1 MSAHDVWRRFVD
13 RINLRRQAY
22 RAVFLPG
29 GDLSPMGERVLQDL
43 ARFCCAHK
51 PTYRVGGDRIDPIAS
66 AVQEGRREVFLR
78 IVEHLHLDDRFIVNL
93 REDPNNAHL
102 DN

>member
-1 MSAHDVWRRFVD
+1 MGIRDQYLRFVD
-13 RINLRRQAY
+13 RINRRRQAY
-22 RAVFLPG
+22 RAVFTPG
-29 GDLSPMGERVLQDL
+29 GEVSPMGQLVLQDL

-66 AVQEGRREVFLR
+66 AVQEGRREVWLR

-93 REDPNNAHL
+93 RENPN
-102 DN
+102 DVQE